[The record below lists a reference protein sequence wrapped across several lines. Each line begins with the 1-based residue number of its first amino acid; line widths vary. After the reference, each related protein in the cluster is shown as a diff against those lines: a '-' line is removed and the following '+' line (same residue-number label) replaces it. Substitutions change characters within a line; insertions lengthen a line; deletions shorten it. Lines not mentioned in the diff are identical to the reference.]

1 MILNVLLTL
10 LVAFSRYFPE
20 RILPLASTT
29 DDDNVLLLVADRAGD
44 DGDDDM
50 SVRTIDQFH
59 ANETHWYYIKSLRG
73 VHAGNAFI
81 LYVSKLNDIIIINN
95 NNTVSKHRK
104 GVLMEQE

>member
-44 DGDDDM
+44 DGDDNM
-50 SVRTIDQFH
+50 NVRTIDQFH
-59 ANETHWYYIKSLRG
+59 ANETHRYYCT
-73 VHAGNAFI
+73 
-81 LYVSKLNDIIIINN
+81 SK
-95 NNTVSKHRK
+95 V
-104 GVLMEQE
+104 